1 MNNELNKSSLNLSL
15 NRNQIFS
22 IFGLYLFSFGTTLLG
37 FGIYLTLESL
47 GSVEK
52 NYINWS
58 GQGLFWTMIT
68 FCVALVI
75 LFVPVEFFRQYS
87 IINRSFNELLTNI
100 VTVIVLSLF
109 FLILSQLVLSN
120 ENIILYEYQMISRS
134 VSFSG
139 FITIPILFFAIHNL
153 GRNFEILNKY
163 SYSVV
168 LLFGFYQIR
177 YFYNHISST
186 GFIPRQY
193 IVL

>member
-15 NRNQIFS
+15 NENQIFS

-52 NYINWS
+52 KLYQLVRPRIILDNDYILCCPS
-58 GQGLFWTMIT
+58 HIVCT
-68 FCVALVI
+68 CRV
-75 LFVPVEFFRQYS
+75 FRQYS

-109 FLILSQLVLSN
+109 FLILSQVVLSN

-139 FITIPILFFAIHNL
+139 FITIPHLFFAIHNL

-163 SYSVV
+163 SYSLV
-168 LLFGFYQIR
+168 LLFWLLSNQI
-177 YFYNHISST
+177 F
-186 GFIPRQY
+186 
-193 IVL
+193 L

>member
-100 VTVIVLSLF
+100 VTVIVFSLF
-109 FLILSQLVLSN
+109 FLILSQVVLSN

-168 LLFGFYQIR
+168 LLFWLLSNQI
-177 YFYNHISST
+177 F
-186 GFIPRQY
+186 
-193 IVL
+193 L